1 MPLRNPQNLLRMTEV
16 PRAGLEIA
24 SLVASSPF
32 LGFAP
37 RGDRHPVVVIPGFL
51 ADDDSTIVLRR
62 FLDLLGYD
70 VYPWGQGR
78 NLGTARMGGYQPLVD
93 HVLKIFHSTSQK
105 VSLVGWSL
113 GGVHALA
120 VADRAGHAVRQLVAM
135 GSPITQTGE
144 TTAMFE
150 TLRTTARQLNSQVL
164 DTPEDNHRPWRD
176 TLQRITPDLPITTIY
191 SRSDGVVPWQRS
203 HISDSDS
210 GASVP
215 SASAPVRDNIEV
227 YSSHIGLGFN
237 PSVLYAI
244 ADRLALNEGEFVRF
258 NRRGWRAL
266 PYPTPQSR

>member
-1 MPLRNPQNLLRMTEV
+1 MTEV

-24 SLVASSPF
+24 SLVASSPL
-32 LGFAP
+32 LGLAP

-78 NLGTARMGGYQPLVD
+78 NLGTTRMGGYQPLVD
-93 HVLKIFHSTSQK
+93 HVLNIYQATTQK

-135 GSPITQTGE
+135 GSPITQIGE

-150 TLRTTARQLNSQVL
+150 TLRATAQQLNGQVL
-164 DTPEDNHRPWRD
+164 QTPENNQMPWRE
-176 TLQRITPDLPITTIY
+176 TLQRIAPELPITTIY

-203 HISDSDS
+203 HIGS
-210 GASVP
+210 GT
-215 SASAPVRDNIEV
+215 SATRDNIEV

-237 PSVLYAI
+237 PSVLFAI

-258 NRRGWRAL
+258 SRGGWRTL
-266 PYPTPQSR
+266 PYPHPQSS